1 MARWDNEVVSTSTLI
16 IGAGFSGLATAHFL
30 MRRLGPEAHVTV
42 LDSSPRVG
50 GKINTVRLAGLP
62 VDTGPDAFL
71 SRAAELRELIDELGL
86 NSDVIE
92 PQPGGAYI
100 WSRGKLRPIPDGASF
115 GLPGRLGPLLRSRLL
130 SPAGVARAGMDIV
143 LPTSHRSQ
151 DPSVADL
158 VRPRFGSEVYD
169 RLVEPLLGGVHAGDP
184 ARLSAKSTV
193 PEIKAMA
200 EGHRSLYLTMRSRRA
215 KAPKPAGAPLVSIAG
230 GMGVLVDALV
240 KEISPQAVLAGTEVS
255 GVERTGAGWCI
266 STAGGRISAEELVLA
281 VPAYAAA
288 DLLEPLAPELS
299 SELRGIPY
307 VDVANATLAF
317 RAHDLPE
324 LPPGTGFLVPPVED
338 RFIVGC
344 TWLTNKW
351 PHLVNDDVV
360 LIKSMVGRAGD
371 RRWLTMSDEQL
382 IEAVRADLS
391 GMLGIDA
398 QPFETFVQR
407 WPKAIP
413 QYVIGHADRLETID
427 RQVADIGRLHLTG
440 AAYRGS
446 GLAGCATQAAAVA
459 DRITRG

>member
-1 MARWDNEVVSTSTLI
+1 M
-16 IGAGFSGLATAHFL
+16 
-30 MRRLGPEAHVTV
+30 
-42 LDSSPRVG
+42 
-50 GKINTVRLAGLP
+50 
-62 VDTGPDAFL
+62 
-71 SRAAELRELIDELGL
+71 
-86 NSDVIE
+86 
-92 PQPGGAYI
+92 
-100 WSRGKLRPIPDGASF
+100 
-115 GLPGRLGPLLRSRLL
+115 
-130 SPAGVARAGMDIV
+130 

-200 EGHRSLYLTMRSRRA
+200 EAHRSLYLTMRSRRA
-215 KAPKPAGAPLVSIAG
+215 QAPNQRVRRWFPSQGHG
-230 GMGVLVDALV
+230 GSGGRSCQ
-240 KEISPQAVLAGTEVS
+240 EISPQAVLAGTEVS

-351 PHLVNDDVV
+351 PRLVNDDVV

-391 GMLGIDA
+391 GMLGNRRATLRDVRAALA
-398 QPFETFVQR
+398 Q
-407 WPKAIP
+407 
-413 QYVIGHADRLETID
+413 GHTPVRHRPCGSAGDDRSP
-427 RQVADIGRLHLTG
+427 GRRHRSPAPHWSRVSRLGPNRL
-440 AAYRGS
+440 RDS
-446 GLAGCATQAAAVA
+446 GGRSCRPHHARVNRTRLCTAG
-459 DRITRG
+459 RTRSLCMSH

>member
-200 EGHRSLYLTMRSRRA
+200 EAHRSLYLTMRSRRA
-215 KAPKPAGAPLVSIAG
+215 QAPQTSGCAVGFHRRGHG
-230 GMGVLVDALV
+230 G
-240 KEISPQAVLAGTEVS
+240 S
-255 GVERTGAGWCI
+255 
-266 STAGGRISAEELVLA
+266 GGRSCQGDQPSGSAGRNRGLWCRADRCRLVHL
-281 VPAYAAA
+281 
-288 DLLEPLAPELS
+288 DRRRS
-299 SELRGIPY
+299 DFSR
-307 VDVANATLAF
+307 
-317 RAHDLPE
+317 
-324 LPPGTGFLVPPVED
+324 GTGSGGARL
-338 RFIVGC
+338 
-344 TWLTNKW
+344 
-351 PHLVNDDVV
+351 
-360 LIKSMVGRAGD
+360 
-371 RRWLTMSDEQL
+371 RR
-382 IEAVRADLS
+382 
-391 GMLGIDA
+391 
-398 QPFETFVQR
+398 
-407 WPKAIP
+407 
-413 QYVIGHADRLETID
+413 
-427 RQVADIGRLHLTG
+427 
-440 AAYRGS
+440 RGS
-446 GLAGCATQAAAVA
+446 ARTTCA
-459 DRITRG
+459 

>member
-1 MARWDNEVVSTSTLI
+1 VSSSTLI

-30 MRRLGPEAHVTV
+30 KRRLGREADVTV
-42 LDSSPRVG
+42 LDSSPHIG
-50 GKINTVRLAGLP
+50 GKINTVRVAGLP

-71 SRAAELRELIDELGL
+71 SRAVALRSLIDELGL
-86 NSDVIE
+86 NGDIIE

-100 WSRGKLRPIPDGASF
+100 WSRGGLRPIPDGASF
-115 GLPGRLGPLLRSRLL
+115 GLPGKLGPLLRSRLL
-130 SPAGVARAGMDIV
+130 SPVGVARAGMDIV
-143 LPTSHRSQ
+143 LPTSRRSQ

-158 VRPRFGSEVYD
+158 VRPRFGSEVYQ

-184 ARLSAKSTV
+184 ATLSAKSTV

-200 EGHRSLYLTMRSRRA
+200 DGHRSLYLTMRSRRS

-230 GMGVLVDALV
+230 GMANLVDALAG
-240 KEISPQAVLAGTEVS
+240 EIGRQSVRPGTEITS
-255 GVERTGAGWCI
+255 TERTADGWRL
-266 STAGGRISAEELVLA
+266 STAHDRITAQELVLA

-288 DLLEPLAPELS
+288 DLLEPLAPGLS
-299 SELRGIPY
+299 AELRGIPY

-317 RAHDLPE
+317 RAPDLPE
-324 LPPGTGFLVPPVED
+324 LPRGTGFLVPPVED

-371 RRWLTMSDEQL
+371 QRWLTMSDQQIVEG
-382 IEAVRADLS
+382 VRADLS
-391 GMLGIDA
+391 TMLEIHA
-398 QPFETFVQR
+398 PPFETYVQR
-407 WPKAIP
+407 WPKAMP
-413 QYVIGHADRLETID
+413 QYVVGHAYRLESID
-427 RQVADIGRLHLTG
+427 RQVADIGHLHLTG

-446 GLAGCATQAAAVA
+446 GLAGCATQAAALA
-459 DRITRG
+459 DLIAQGDPA